1 MNLNDLQQLRDAAA
15 TQAFEAYD
23 FLDARVEGSSGWEYI
38 TPGTEM
44 TRPVFLAP
52 VEEEE
57 GTEMVSFTVRFK
69 DASSAEVVEAYAITH
84 HGNIFGVAHLQKGA
98 ADVPA

>member
-1 MNLNDLQQLRDAAA
+1 MKLNDLQQKRDAAA
-15 TQAFEAYD
+15 TRAFEAYD
-23 FLDARVEGSSGWEYI
+23 FLDARVEGSSGWECV

-57 GTEMVSFTVRFK
+57 GTEKVTFTVRFK
-69 DASSAEVVEAYAITH
+69 DASSAEVVEAYAIAH
-84 HGNIFGVAHLQKGA
+84 HGNIFGVAHLPKA
-98 ADVPA
+98 TADHCA